1 MKKDGLIAIQ
11 KDENGKPQIV
21 KGEKGS
27 EKDVAEATK
36 IMQEATNLVKAELET
51 NHGEST
57 KLETQEQKDT
67 NESLRQQQIENVR
80 AQMSPEQAKA
90 RQEKEDAR
98 DLIMAARLG
107 IAPKDAKVTDRS
119 GQEVKAKTGEDL
131 KSSQSNLSKETM
143 ARLTQKFREA
153 EK

>member
-1 MKKDGLIAIQ
+1 MIIK
-11 KDENGKPQIV
+11 
-21 KGEKGS
+21 
-27 EKDVAEATK
+27 
-36 IMQEATNLVKAELET
+36 
-51 NHGEST
+51 
-57 KLETQEQKDT
+57 EQKDT

-131 KSSQSNLSKETM
+131 KSYQSNLSKETM